1 MIITREQLKEVTD
14 CNYYSGAVLHSR
26 FAYKFL
32 KKDVSREGNIIAFV
46 APMVVEADN
55 LVDLE
60 DSINKDYIYS
70 DSAINFLIEIP
81 DCSLFGGV
89 CFQRLFNAQL
99 GSLLCTKY
107 LQKEGYVKGDDMMI
121 MDENGTPKKASVS
134 IAAHTDNTV
143 LIHTGINITAGA
155 KAPEFAY
162 STSLNK
168 EQAESFMQES
178 VNMFYGM
185 IHDIHVAVSKVII

>member
-1 MIITREQLKEVTD
+1 MIITREKLKEVTG
-14 CNYYSGAVLHSR
+14 CNYYDGAVLHER

-32 KKDVSREGNIIAFV
+32 KKEVSREGNIIAFI
-46 APMVVEADN
+46 APMEVTVN

-70 DSAINFLIEIP
+70 DSAMNFLIEIP

-99 GSLLCTKY
+99 GSMLCTKY
-107 LQKEGYVKGDDMMI
+107 LQKEGYVKGDDMMVI
-121 MDENGTPKKASVS
+121 CDGTPKKASVS
-134 IAAHTDNTV
+134 IAGRTDDTV

-155 KAPEFAY
+155 KAPDFAY
-162 STSLNK
+162 STNLSNEVA
-168 EQAESFMQES
+168 EQFMQEC
-178 VNMFYGM
+178 VNIFHGM
-185 IHDIHVAVSKVII
+185 IHDIHVATSKVII

>member
-1 MIITREQLKEVTD
+1 MIITRETLKEVSG
-14 CNYYSGAVLHSR
+14 CNYYDGSILHER

-32 KKDVSREGNIIAFV
+32 KKEVSREGNIIAFI
-46 APMVVEADN
+46 APMEVTVN

-121 MDENGTPKKASVS
+121 IDESGNQKKASVS

-143 LIHTGINITAGA
+143 LIHTGININAGA
-155 KAPEFAY
+155 KAPDFAY
-162 STSLNK
+162 STALSK
-168 EQAESFMQES
+168 EQADNFMQES
-178 VNMFYGM
+178 INMFYGM

>member
-1 MIITREQLKEVTD
+1 MIITRETLKEVSG
-14 CNYYSGAVLHSR
+14 CNYYDGSILHER

-32 KKDVSREGNIIAFV
+32 KKEVSREGNIIAFI
-46 APMVVEADN
+46 APMEVTVN

-121 MDENGTPKKASVS
+121 IDESGNQKKASVS

-143 LIHTGINITAGA
+143 LIHTGININAGA
-155 KAPEFAY
+155 KAPDFAY
-162 STSLNK
+162 STALNK
-168 EQAESFMQES
+168 EQADNFMQES
-178 VNMFYGM
+178 INMFYGM

>member
-1 MIITREQLKEVTD
+1 MIITRETLKEVSG
-14 CNYYSGAVLHSR
+14 CNYYDGSILHER

-32 KKDVSREGNIIAFV
+32 KKNVSREGNIIAFI
-46 APMVVEADN
+46 APMEVTIN

-70 DSAINFLIEIP
+70 DSAMNFLIEIP

-107 LQKEGYVKGDDMMI
+107 LQKEGYVKGDDMMVI
-121 MDENGTPKKASVS
+121 DENSTAKKASVS
-134 IAAHTDNTV
+134 IAGHTDNTV
-143 LIHTGINITAGA
+143 LIHTGINIAAGA
-155 KAPEFAY
+155 KAPDFAY
-162 STSLNK
+162 STNLSK
-168 EQAESFMQES
+168 EHADNFMQEAVS
-178 VNMFYGM
+178 IFHGM
-185 IHDIHVAVSKVII
+185 IHDIHVAVSKVIL